1 MIYSVIVFKCN
12 ALVKIQILVQLV
24 LTNVWIKIVSD
35 LRGLME
41 KAVLVLFAIVIA
53 IKKYKKQDAVKIS
66 AEIKRRANDNSNSL
80 ICDMP
85 ANEQAVAQKKLLE
98 TRS

>member
-1 MIYSVIVFKCN
+1 M
-12 ALVKIQILVQLV
+12 
-24 LTNVWIKIVSD
+24 VSD

-66 AEIKRRANDNSNSL
+66 AETKRREIFHSNPMICSIPANDK
-80 ICDMP
+80 
-85 ANEQAVAQKKLLE
+85 AVAQKLLE
-98 TRS
+98 TCS